1 MPILI
6 KGVLKMNEEE
16 YNENIKN
23 IGLLIKKIYDSRNI
37 SEKFIPGKS
46 KIHYSSPI
54 FDEKEVNAV
63 ITNLTSSNWLAEGK
77 ATLEFEK
84 LFSELIGGK
93 DTIVTNSGSSAL
105 LLIFACLMTEE
116 IDNPLKEGDEVI
128 TSALTFPTTIN
139 SIILNR
145 LKPVFVD
152 IEPDTY
158 NVNPDEIEK
167 IISEKTKA
175 ILVTHHLGNPC
186 DMNRIMNIAKRHNL
200 YVVEDCCDAHNAIFG
215 NKKVGS
221 FGCMSAFSFYG
232 AHAMTMG
239 EGGAI
244 VANDF
249 KFAPI
254 LRSLK
259 TCGRACTCSFC
270 RVSVNP
276 DFQCPQRFESE
287 YKDFENFD
295 KRTLYPYIGYKLK
308 ILDLQCAFGI
318 EQLKRLSYFVEK
330 RQENFNSLT
339 RGLKKFEKYLILPRV
354 LEESKASW
362 FALPITLKSDC
373 KFERED
379 LVNFLEKNNIETRPL
394 LGGNL
399 MKQPAYKNLHFK
411 SSSLV
416 NTDYCHENSFYIGCY
431 PGIKREMIDFVL
443 KVFEDFFRNLN
454 GPD

>member
-1 MPILI
+1 
-6 KGVLKMNEEE
+6 MNEEE
-16 YNENIKN
+16 YNEDIKN
-23 IGLLIKKIYDSRNI
+23 IGLLIKKIYDSKKI
-37 SEKFIPGKS
+37 SEKFVAGKS
-46 KIHYSSPI
+46 KIHYSGPI
-54 FDEKEVNAV
+54 FDEKEVNAL
-63 ITNLTSSNWLAEGK
+63 ITNLISSNWLAEGK

-84 LFSELIGGK
+84 LFSDLIGGK
-93 DTIVTNSGSSAL
+93 ETIVTNSGSSAL
-105 LLIFACLMTEE
+105 LLIFACLMTRD

-152 IEPDTY
+152 IDPETY
-158 NVNPDEIEK
+158 NINPDEIEK
-167 IISEKTKA
+167 MISEKTRA
-175 ILVTHHLGNPC
+175 ILITHHLGNPC
-186 DMNRIMNIAKRHNL
+186 NMNKIMDIAKRHNL
-200 YVVEDCCDAHNAIFG
+200 YVVEDACDAHSAMFG

-244 VANDF
+244 VTNDF

-318 EQLKRLSYFVEK
+318 EQLKRLPYFVEK
-330 RQENFNSLT
+330 RQENFNLLT
-339 RGLKKFEKYLILPRV
+339 GGLKKFERYLILPEV
-354 LEESKASW
+354 LDESRPSW
-362 FALPITLKSDC
+362 FALPITLRPDVGFK
-373 KFERED
+373 RED
-379 LVNFLEKNNIETRPL
+379 LVDFLEKNNIETRPL

-399 MKQPAYKNLHFK
+399 MRQPAYKDIEFR
-411 SSSLV
+411 SASLI

-431 PGIKREMIDFVL
+431 PGITQEMINFVL
-443 KVFEDFFRNLN
+443 SVFEDFFNERNLL
-454 GPD
+454 